1 MIQPNHSFQ
10 QAVIHQSLVII
21 ADSTLSKN
29 LQKDD
34 LLLLRNYK
42 MSEREKLLESGPC
55 GDIAAAINQEPECE
69 EPTSAPSIK
78 LHLLT

>member
-55 GDIAAAINQEPECE
+55 GDIAAAINQELDVKSPRQ
-69 EPTSAPSIK
+69 PPASNSIF
-78 LHLLT
+78 